1 MLIIKEGEAMIN
13 RDEILSLLKSY
24 KNNNLNKYDI
34 LELGL
39 FGSVA
44 RNQASLNSDVDICIK
59 TKTPDM
65 FALVHIKE
73 ELQKLLSNS
82 IDIVRIRDRM
92 NPYLKSRIEKE
103 VIYV

>member
-1 MLIIKEGEAMIN
+1 MIN
-13 RDEILSLLKSY
+13 RDEILNILKSY

-34 LELGL
+34 VELGL
-39 FGSVA
+39 FGSIA
-44 RNQASLNSDVDICIK
+44 RNQASTNSDVDICIK

-65 FALVHIKE
+65 FALVHIKD

-103 VIYV
+103 AIYV

>member
-1 MLIIKEGEAMIN
+1 MIS
-13 RDEILSLLKSY
+13 RDETLNILKNY
-24 KNNNLNKYDI
+24 KNNNIKKYEI

-39 FGSVA
+39 FGSLA
-44 RNQASLNSDVDICIK
+44 RNQASSDSDVDICIK

-73 ELQKLLSNS
+73 ELQILLSNS

-92 NPYLKSRIEKE
+92 NPYLKNRIDNES
-103 VIYV
+103 IYVW

>member
-1 MLIIKEGEAMIN
+1 MIS
-13 RDEILSLLKSY
+13 RDETLNILKNY
-24 KNNNLNKYDI
+24 KNNNIKKYEI

-39 FGSVA
+39 FGSLA
-44 RNQASLNSDVDICIK
+44 RNQASSDSDVDICIK

-73 ELQKLLSNS
+73 ELQILLSNS

-92 NPYLKSRIEKE
+92 NPYLKNRIDNES
-103 VIYV
+103 IYV

>member
-1 MLIIKEGEAMIN
+1 MVN
-13 RDEILSLLKSY
+13 RDEILNILKNY
-24 KNNNLNKYDI
+24 KKNNINKYDI
-34 LELGL
+34 VELGL

-44 RNQASLNSDVDICIK
+44 RNQASSNSDVDICIK

-65 FALVHIKE
+65 FVLVHIKE

-92 NPYLKSRIEKE
+92 NPYLKSRIDKE
-103 VIYV
+103 AIYV

>member
-1 MLIIKEGEAMIN
+1 MIN
-13 RDEILSLLKSY
+13 RDEILNILKNY
-24 KNNNLNKYDI
+24 KNNNLKKYDI

-39 FGSVA
+39 FGSIA
-44 RNQASLNSDVDICIK
+44 RNQASSNSDVDICIK

-65 FALVHIKE
+65 FVLVHIKD

-92 NPYLKSRIEKE
+92 NPYLKNRLENE
-103 VIYV
+103 AIYVW

>member
-1 MLIIKEGEAMIN
+1 MIS
-13 RDEILSLLKSY
+13 RDEALNILKNY
-24 KNNNLNKYDI
+24 KNNNIKKYEI

-39 FGSVA
+39 FGSLA
-44 RNQASLNSDVDICIK
+44 RNQASSDSDVDICIK

-73 ELQKLLSNS
+73 ELQILLSNS

-92 NPYLKSRIEKE
+92 NPYLKNRIDNES
-103 VIYV
+103 IYV

>member
-1 MLIIKEGEAMIN
+1 MTN
-13 RDEILSLLKSY
+13 RNEILNILKDY
-24 KNNNLNKYDI
+24 KNNNLKKYDI

-44 RNQASLNSDVDICIK
+44 RNQASSNSDVDICIK

-65 FALVHIKE
+65 FALVHIKD

-82 IDIVRIRDRM
+82 IDIVRVRDRM
-92 NPYLKSRIEKE
+92 NPYLKKRIEQE
-103 VIYV
+103 AIYV

>member
-1 MLIIKEGEAMIN
+1 MIN
-13 RDEILSLLKSY
+13 RDEILNILKNY

-44 RNQASLNSDVDICIK
+44 RNQASSNSDVDICIK

-65 FALVHIKE
+65 FAIVHIKD

-92 NPYLKSRIEKE
+92 NPYLKNRIENE
-103 VIYV
+103 AIYV

>member
-1 MLIIKEGEAMIN
+1 MVN
-13 RDEILSLLKSY
+13 RDEILSILKHY
-24 KNNNLNKYDI
+24 KKDNINKYDI
-34 LELGL
+34 IELGL
-39 FGSVA
+39 FGSIA
-44 RNQASLNSDVDICIK
+44 RDQASSNSDVDICIK

-92 NPYLKSRIEKE
+92 NPYLKNRIDKE
-103 VIYV
+103 AIYV

>member
-1 MLIIKEGEAMIN
+1 MIN
-13 RDEILSLLKSY
+13 RDEILDILKNY
-24 KNNNLNKYDI
+24 KNKNFNKYDI

-44 RNQASLNSDVDICIK
+44 RNQASLDSDVDICIK

-65 FALVHIKE
+65 FALVHIKD

-82 IDIVRIRDRM
+82 IDIVRIRKRM
-92 NPYLKSRIEKE
+92 NPYLKRRIDNEA
-103 VIYV
+103 IYV

>member
-1 MLIIKEGEAMIN
+1 MIN
-13 RDEILSLLKSY
+13 RDEILHILTNY
-24 KNNNLNKYDI
+24 KNNNLDKYDI

-44 RNQASLNSDVDICIK
+44 RNQASENSDVDICIK

-73 ELQKLLSNS
+73 DLQKLLSNS
-82 IDIVRIRDRM
+82 IDIVRIRDKM
-92 NPYLKSRIEKE
+92 NPYLKNRIDKE
-103 VIYV
+103 AIYV

>member
-1 MLIIKEGEAMIN
+1 MIN
-13 RDEILSLLKSY
+13 RDEILSILKNY
-24 KNNNLNKYDI
+24 KENNGNKYDI

-44 RNQASLNSDVDICIK
+44 RNQASSSSDVDICIK

-73 ELQKLLSNS
+73 ELQKLLANS
-82 IDIVRIRDRM
+82 IDIIRIRDRM
-92 NPYLKSRIEKE
+92 NPYLKNKIECE
-103 VIYV
+103 AVYV

>member
-1 MLIIKEGEAMIN
+1 VIIN
-13 RDEILSLLKSY
+13 RDEILNILKNY
-24 KNNNLNKYDI
+24 KKNNINKYDI

-44 RNQASLNSDVDICIK
+44 RNQASSSSDVDICIK

-65 FALVHIKE
+65 FVLVHIKE
-73 ELQKLLSNS
+73 ELQKLLSSS

-92 NPYLKSRIEKE
+92 NPYLKNRIDKE
-103 VIYV
+103 AIYV

>member
-1 MLIIKEGEAMIN
+1 MIN
-13 RDEILSLLKSY
+13 RDEILSLLKNY
-24 KNNNLNKYDI
+24 KNNNFDKYDI

-44 RNQASLNSDVDICIK
+44 RNQASLDSDVDICIK

-65 FALVHIKE
+65 FVLVHIKD

-82 IDIVRIRDRM
+82 IDIVRVRDSM
-92 NPYLKSRIEKE
+92 NPYLKKRIENE
-103 VIYV
+103 AIYV

>member
-1 MLIIKEGEAMIN
+1 MIN
-13 RDEILSLLKSY
+13 RDEILNILKNY
-24 KNNNLNKYDI
+24 KKNNINKYDI
-34 LELGL
+34 VELGL

-44 RNQASLNSDVDICIK
+44 RNQASSNSDVDICIK

-65 FALVHIKE
+65 FALVHIKD

-92 NPYLKSRIEKE
+92 NPYLKNRIDKE
-103 VIYV
+103 AIYV